1 MKKLL
6 ISAAMMLAM
15 ITANAENLKVTSP
28 DGRLIV
34 NLEDKGGIVTYT
46 VNYDGQEVIKPS
58 QLGFISDVG
67 DFSKGLTF
75 KKSKTHEVND
85 RYNIRNIKARNV
97 EYHANELNATYADNK
112 NREVTVTFRVSDN
125 NIAFRYSMPQ
135 WGETASILIKEEAT
149 SFALPGG
156 TTSFLCPQSSPM
168 VGWMRTKPSYEE
180 EYKPDA
186 PLTDKSAY
194 GEGYTFPCLFKVQP
208 LQAPRGG
215 MSNAGSN
222 AQTSIP
228 FGGDGGGIWLLIS
241 ETGVDG
247 KYVGSHLSDYKMSSP
262 SSPLGGNEGGL
273 GSYRIAFPMAGEANG
288 HGTTD
293 AALALPGATPWRT
306 ITVGSDLKPIVETT
320 ISTDVVEQKYDAS
333 IDYRPGRYTWSWLIW
348 QDSSINYDDQVKFI
362 DLASAMGY
370 EYVLVDN
377 WWDTQIGRDK
387 IVKLSNYAQSKGV
400 SLMLWYNSNGAW
412 SDAPQTPKQCM
423 NTTLARRKEMAWL
436 KSIGVKGIKVDF
448 FAGDKQHTMQL
459 YEDIL
464 TDANDFGL
472 QVIFHGCTLPRGW
485 ERMYPN
491 YVASEAV
498 LASENTFFNEHHA
511 INEGFELTMHP
522 FCRNAVA
529 SMDWGGTIMNRYL
542 APDNK
547 SRHRRYTSDIF
558 EMAAS
563 IVIQT
568 SVQCIAMQPNN
579 LTDLPKMELDFL
591 REVPTSWDE
600 TRFIDG
606 YPGKYVVMARRSGDK
621 WYVVG
626 LNATTEP
633 LKLEIDIPMFAGNT
647 AAYYYD
653 KPSKK
658 SLWPESTLGKIKVAA
673 NGKAKVTI
681 QPNGGIIIK

>member
-6 ISAAMMLAM
+6 ITATLTMACMFAAEAK
-15 ITANAENLKVTSP
+15 ELKVSSP
-28 DGRLIV
+28 DGRLVVTI
-34 NLEDKGGIVTYT
+34 NDNGGSPTYSAH
-46 VNYDGQEVIKPS
+46 YDGTEAIRPS
-58 QLGFISDVG
+58 RLGLVTNAG
-67 DFSKGLTF
+67 DFSRGLTF
-75 KKSKTHEVND
+75 KNSTTREVSD
-85 RYNIRNIKARNV
+85 SYNIRSIKARNV
-97 EYHANELNATYADNK
+97 AYHANELNATFADGK
-112 NREVTVTFRVSDN
+112 NREMTVTFRVSDN
-125 NIAFRYSMPQ
+125 NIAYRYSMPQ
-135 WGETASILIKEEAT
+135 WGETASITVKEEVS
-149 SFALPGG
+149 SFRLPDG
-156 TTSFLCPQSSPM
+156 TTSFLCPQSKAM

-186 PLTDKSAY
+186 PLTDKSAF
-194 GEGYTFPCLFKVQP
+194 GEGYTFPCLFK
-208 LQAPRGG
+208 
-215 MSNAGSN
+215 S
-222 AQTSIP
+222 QTP
-228 FGGDGGGIWLLIS
+228 QNGTLWVLVS

-247 KYVGSHLSDYKMSSP
+247 KYVGSHLSDYCEKD
-262 SSPLGGNEGGL
+262 G
-273 GSYRIAFPMAGEANG
+273 YHIAFPMPGEANG

-306 ITVGSDLKPIVETT
+306 ITVGNDLKPIVETT
-320 ISTDVVEQKYDAS
+320 IATDVVEQKYKAS
-333 IDYRPGRYTWSWLIW
+333 CDYRPGRYTWSWLIW
-348 QDSSINYDDQVKFI
+348 QDESINYADQVKFI

-377 WWDTQIGRDK
+377 WWDTQIGRDR
-387 IVKLSNYAQSKGV
+387 IVELSKYAQAKGV

-436 KSIGVKGIKVDF
+436 KNIGVKGIKVDF

-464 TDANDFGL
+464 ADANDFGL

-498 LASENTFFNEHHA
+498 LASENTFFNERHA
-511 INEGFELTMHP
+511 IPEGFELTMHP

-529 SMDWGGTIMNRYL
+529 SMDWGGTIMNRYMS
-542 APDNK
+542 PDNK

-579 LTDLPKMELDFL
+579 LDELPQTELDFL

-606 YPGKYVVMARRSGDK
+606 YPGKYVVMARRSGEK

-626 LNATTEP
+626 LNATKEP
-633 LKLEIDIPMFAGNT
+633 LKLDIDVPMFAN
-647 AAYYYD
+647 ASPAYYYD

-658 SLWPESTLGKIKVAA
+658 SLWPETVLGKLKVGA

>member
-6 ISAAMMLAM
+6 ITTML
-15 ITANAENLKVTSP
+15 TASCIFAVNAKELKVTSP
-28 DGRLIV
+28 DGRLV
-34 NLEDKGGIVTYT
+34 VMLNDNGGIPVYSAT
-46 VNYDGQEVIKPS
+46 YDGNEAIKPS
-58 QLGFISDVG
+58 RLGLITNVG
-67 DFSKGLTF
+67 DFSSGLTF
-75 KKSKTHEVND
+75 KKSSECKVND
-85 RYNIRNIKARNV
+85 SYSIRNIKARNV
-97 EYHANELNATYADNK
+97 EYRANELNATYADSK
-112 NREVTVTFRVSDN
+112 DREITVTFRVSDN

-135 WGETASILIKEEAT
+135 WGETASIIVKSEAT
-149 SFALPGG
+149 SFSLPDG

-194 GEGYTFPCLFKVQP
+194 GEGYTFPCLFKVAP
-208 LQAPRGG
+208 QAG
-215 MSNAGSN
+215 MHNA
-222 AQTSIP
+222 
-228 FGGDGGGIWLLIS
+228 IWVLIS

-247 KYVGSHLSDYKMSSP
+247 KYVGSHLSDYHIAKP
-262 SSPLGGNEGGL
+262 STEWQGGF
-273 GSYRIAFPMAGEANG
+273 YKIAFPMAGEANG

-293 AALALPGATPWRT
+293 AALALPGSTPWRT
-306 ITVGSDLKPIVETT
+306 ITVGNNLKPIVETT
-320 ISTDVVEQKYDAS
+320 IATDVVEQKYDAS
-333 IDYRPGRYTWSWLIW
+333 IEYRPGRYTWSWLIW
-348 QDSSINYDDQVKFI
+348 QDNSINYNDQVKFI

-377 WWDTQIGRDK
+377 WWDKQIGRDK
-387 IVKLSNYAQSKGV
+387 IVELSKYAQSKGV

-464 TDANDFGL
+464 TDANDFGI

-529 SMDWGGTIMNRYL
+529 SMDWGGTIMNRYMS
-542 APDNK
+542 PDNK

-579 LTDLPKMELDFL
+579 LSDLPQMELDFL

-600 TRFIDG
+600 TRYIDG
-606 YPGKYVVMARRSGDK
+606 YPGKYIVMARRSGDK
-621 WYVVG
+621 WYIVG
-626 LNATTEP
+626 LNATKEP
-633 LKLEIDIPMFAGNT
+633 QKLNIDIPMFAGST
-647 AAYYYD
+647 PSYYYD

-658 SLWPESTLGKIKVAA
+658 SLWPESTLGKIKVDTK
-673 NGKAKVTI
+673 GKAKVTI